1 MSTNLGGSTSIA
13 SQDLF
18 TTSTTQQHVLGE
30 KVFSPDGR
38 AFRYVQ
44 AGAAA
49 LVPGQV
55 VQSSAI
61 VTNHVNLTPTANAA
75 VGDRTFTVTLGATAA
90 TANQYA
96 GGYLVI
102 ELGTTGA
109 GQTLLI
115 KSHPAANASATLTLT
130 LEDPFQ
136 IATSGTVTADLIA
149 NRYSAVINTP
159 TTATANIVGVSTVA
173 IPANAYGWIQTRG
186 IAGVLT
192 SGTPAA
198 GTGVG
203 AGTTLAGA
211 VLVNTA
217 TLQPMGTVAKTAITS
232 QYTPVY
238 LTID

>member
-1 MSTNLGGSTSIA
+1 MATQIGGTTQVA
-13 SQDLF
+13 AHDLT
-18 TTSTTQQHVLGE
+18 TTSTVQQHALGD

-44 AGAAA
+44 AGASA
-49 LVPGQV
+49 LIPGQV
-55 VQSSAI
+55 VQSPAI
-61 VTNHVNLTPTANAA
+61 IANHVNLTPTALSS
-75 VGDRTFTVTLGATAA
+75 VGDTTITVTLGATAA

-96 GGYLVI
+96 GGYLVV
-102 ELGTTGA
+102 ELGSTGA

-130 LEDPFQ
+130 LEDPVRV
-136 IATSGTVTADLIA
+136 ATTGTVTVDLIA
-149 NRYSAVINTP
+149 NRYMGVINTP
-159 TTATANIVGVSTVA
+159 TTATANIVGVSGVA
-173 IPANAYGWIQTRG
+173 IPAGSYGWIQTRG
-186 IAGVLT
+186 ICGVLT

-217 TLQPMGTVAKTAITS
+217 TLQPMGTVAKTAITT
-232 QYTPVY
+232 QYTPVF

>member
-1 MSTNLGGSTSIA
+1 MSTQLGGTTQVVA
-13 SQDLF
+13 QDLF

-30 KVFSPDGR
+30 KAYSSDGR
-38 AFRYVQ
+38 AFRYVRN
-44 AGAAA
+44 GGTA

-55 VQSSAI
+55 VQGPAI
-61 VTNHVNLTPTANAA
+61 VANHVNLTPTATAA
-75 VGDRTFTVTLGATAA
+75 VGDRSMTVTLGATAA
-90 TANQYA
+90 TADQYA
-96 GGYLVI
+96 GGYLCV

-115 KSHPAANASATLTLT
+115 KSHPAANSGATLRLE
-130 LEDPFQ
+130 LEDAFVT
-136 IATSGTVTADLIA
+136 ATSGTVTVSLIA
-149 NRYSAVINTP
+149 NRYNAVINTP

-173 IPANAYGWIQTRG
+173 IPASSFGWIQTRG

-217 TLQPMGTVAKTAITS
+217 TLQPMGTVAKTGITS
-232 QYTPVY
+232 QFTPVF
-238 LTID
+238 LTLD